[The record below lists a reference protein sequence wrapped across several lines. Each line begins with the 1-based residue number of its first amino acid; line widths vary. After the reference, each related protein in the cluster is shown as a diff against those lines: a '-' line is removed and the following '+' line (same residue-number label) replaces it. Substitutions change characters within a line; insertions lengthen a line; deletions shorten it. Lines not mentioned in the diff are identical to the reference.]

1 MQAGQF
7 EGLKMPC
14 SNWRSGIEEEWSG
27 VEEGGDAEEMGTLPN
42 CNAGKTLRNLMD
54 RQYWQILINPFS
66 GGPRIP
72 LLLSFVGLEAI

>member
-1 MQAGQF
+1 M
-7 EGLKMPC
+7 
-14 SNWRSGIEEEWSG
+14 
-27 VEEGGDAEEMGTLPN
+27 EEGGDAEEMGTLPN